1 MAEKPAY
8 IVVDVDIHNPEI
20 YEDYKKQVVPIV
32 TAFGGE
38 YIARGGAADVVR
50 DELWRPPRM
59 VLLKFPSVALQAKP
73 LWTTLNMPL
82 SNRCGWIIQ

>member
-38 YIARGGAADVVR
+38 YIARGGALDVVQ
-50 DELWRPPRM
+50 DEFGGPP
-59 VLLKFPSVALQAKP
+59 A
-73 LWTTLNMPL
+73 W
-82 SNRCGWIIQ
+82 CC